1 MSKGRRSS
9 LRSVG
14 LNQPINEL
22 GTSRLLHNT
31 GVSFAFCLP
40 PWYSCSQQCRVEE
53 LDVNH
58 EQRLIILDAVVS
70 IVVS

>member
-31 GVSFAFCLP
+31 GVSFAFCLHGI
-40 PWYSCSQQCRVEE
+40 RVRSSVEWKSWTSTMNN
-53 LDVNH
+53 D
-58 EQRLIILDAVVS
+58 
-70 IVVS
+70 